1 MDKEAEPLAMTV
13 HSLPLAV
20 VDERQRRTWSG
31 RMQMALILLVCAAP
45 VIASYW
51 AFYVARPS
59 GGDAAYGTLIQPSVA
74 IPDAVASDLHGG
86 SVPLRSLK
94 GQWLL
99 VVVGSAACDADCE
112 QRLLLQRQ
120 LREMLGRER
129 DRIDKVWLVTDEAAP
144 SPELRKAMAAPPP
157 VTVLRVPRAL
167 VEAWLKPASGQ
178 ALEDHLYLVDPMG
191 EWMMRMPAAPDP
203 SKVKRDLERLL
214 RASASWDTPGR

>member
-1 MDKEAEPLAMTV
+1 MTV

-74 IPDAVASDLHGG
+74 IPDAVASDLQGG
-86 SVPLRSLK
+86 KVPLRSLK

-99 VVVGSAACDADCE
+99 VVVGPAACDAGCE

-129 DRIDKVWLVTDEAAP
+129 DRIDKVWLVTDEAALR
-144 SPELRKAMAAPPP
+144 PELRQAMVALPP
-157 VTVLRVPRAL
+157 VAVLRVPRVL
-167 VEAWLKPASGQ
+167 IEAWLKPASGR

-191 EWMMRMPAAPDP
+191 EWMMRMPVAPDP
-203 SKVKRDLERLL
+203 SKVKRDLERLM